1 MGHGADSV
9 RYFHALYVDS
19 KAIVDA
25 YTRFDQ
31 RVDRQIAKIE
41 GKINS
46 SGVMDS
52 SDEEMVPN
60 YPAPTP
66 IQTSDLKYQPK
77 LPENPTPLAK
87 VLAKKQSM
95 PSMPPPPMP
104 PAGVFAFNPE

>member
-1 MGHGADSV
+1 MKYQQDAGLHGADSI

-46 SGVMDS
+46 SGVLDS
-52 SDEEMVPN
+52 SDEEPMV
-60 YPAPTP
+60 Y
-66 IQTSDLKYQPK
+66 SR
-77 LPENPTPLAK
+77 
-87 VLAKKQSM
+87 V
-95 PSMPPPPMP
+95 
-104 PAGVFAFNPE
+104 